1 MKKNQITLPSDLYAA
16 LQKEAEHLA
25 LDINML
31 VAGLVKNFLN
41 KKPGFVMKPAL
52 YKKPDE
58 DNAPAPAETE
68 TETTLLN
75 EQRRH
80 ERRKVDTQA
89 MLVFK
94 AENGLSARYNS
105 AGLKDVAPGGVLLEY
120 SKTSPTHNEIAPGK
134 QLELI
139 IQLYDNEP
147 PLHMQCEI
155 CRVAKDKEKTSLGV
169 AFVGLNKNLSTE
181 AIKILSGRAK

>member
-1 MKKNQITLPSDLYAA
+1 MKKNQITLPSDLYDA

-25 LDINML
+25 LDINLL

-41 KKPGFVMKPAL
+41 KKPGFVIKPIL
-52 YKKPDE
+52 NEKPDA
-58 DNAPAPAETE
+58 DNAPAPEKAESE
-68 TETTLLN
+68 TALLN

-80 ERRKVDTQA
+80 ERLKVDTQA

-105 AGLKDVAPGGVLLEY
+105 AGLKDVATGGVLLEY
-120 SKTSPTHNEIAPGK
+120 SKTRPTDNEIAPGK

-139 IQLYDNEP
+139 IQLHDNEP

-155 CRVAKDKEKTSLGV
+155 CRVVKDKEKTSLGV
-169 AFVGLNKNLSTE
+169 AFVGLNKNLSAE
-181 AIKILSGRAK
+181 AIKILSGRVR